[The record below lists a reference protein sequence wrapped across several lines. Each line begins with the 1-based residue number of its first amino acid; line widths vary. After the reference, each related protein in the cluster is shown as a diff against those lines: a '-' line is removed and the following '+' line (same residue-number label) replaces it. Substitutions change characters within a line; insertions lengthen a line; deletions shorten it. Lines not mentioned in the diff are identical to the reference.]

1 MNFLIEKCKEFQIDL
16 SESQVQKFKIY
27 MNFLLDY
34 NNHTNLTAIKNPEDI
49 MIKHFLDS
57 MLLNKFIKP
66 QSSVIDIGTGA
77 GFPGVPLKI
86 LYGDNI
92 KLTMIDSLNKRVIF
106 LNELIKKID
115 VKAEILHAR
124 AEELSHKENFREKF
138 DFAVSRAVAQLNILS
153 EYCLPYVKIGGNFI
167 AMKGPSAKEEIE
179 FSENAIKTLGG
190 KITAHKAFNLPDDK
204 GTRNIIVVKKATNT
218 LKKYPRSNSQISKNP
233 L

>member
-57 MLLNKFIKP
+57 MILNNFVNLKGN
-66 QSSVIDIGTGA
+66 VIDIGTGA

-86 LYGDNI
+86 LLGDNI